1 MKIKN
6 KNLAKKM
13 KKEFFTGEQNNYIA
27 ERKSLFLHIH
37 SNFINSINFFLFT
50 KL

>member
-1 MKIKN
+1 
-6 KNLAKKM
+6 M
-13 KKEFFTGEQNNYIA
+13 KKNFERRTQNNYIE
-27 ERKSLFLHIH
+27 ERKWLHLHTH